1 MKSLIAKLFAPALL
15 VAALA
20 APAAAADG
28 NGVEPK
34 DKFAFSLYALNGTAK
49 FRLAFENP
57 AAGRVTVQVR
67 DDRGRLVHTD
77 HIGGQAQF
85 KRDYDLAALGRGVYT
100 VTISNGEFTTVNR
113 VALGGAKLAA
123 QPFSAYMS
131 PCLANGAAKVAY
143 QGGQDGVAITLTDG
157 QGQEVYREYA
167 QDQQFARRYQL
178 GGLPKGRYTL
188 AVTSEG
194 RSVEQVYEVK

>member
-100 VTISNGEFTTVNR
+100 VIINNGEFTTANR
-113 VALGGAKLAA
+113 VAVGGAKLVA
-123 QPFSAYMS
+123 QPFSAYVS
-131 PCLANGAAKVAY
+131 PGLMDGAAKVAF
-143 QGGQDGVAITLTDG
+143 QGGQGVRVTVTDQNG
-157 QGQEVYREYA
+157 QVVYSEYNE
-167 QDQQFARRYQL
+167 DQQFARRYQL

-188 AVTSEG
+188 AVASTDT
-194 RSVEQVYEVK
+194 VLEQEYVVK